1 MERSL
6 DREVGKRLS
15 YGPSSQFGA
24 QVKPYLDILKLV
36 WPLALG
42 MINTALMQSVDRA
55 FLARYSV
62 EALEAVL
69 PATTLAW
76 VFLSFFQSVVGYSGV
91 FVAQYHG
98 ASDATGC
105 RQSLAAA
112 ILVSALSLVPMLPVT
127 GLGDWI
133 LNRTAATPSMA
144 ALERTYFD
152 ILMLGSVFV
161 YLQMA
166 AISYLTGQG
175 RTRLVFWVNLVGN
188 VLNVALDPL
197 LIFGCDV
204 TLFGRRFALAPQGIA
219 GAAWATVVALA
230 VQCAVLAVVLR
241 RVGVLRRLRLPSVR
255 ALAVRLLRFGIPAG
269 GYEVLNMLSFTIF
282 VFVTGEVG
290 GEAFA
295 VSNACFT
302 VNYLIFAPMTGF
314 AIGVQTLVG
323 QARGRGDDAAA
334 VVALRRT
341 MLLGL
346 GFTLV
351 ACLGVLAFRRPLLAL
366 YASPDLTDP
375 AAFHALGTTLL
386 CLMSAWMLFDAADII
401 LSGALK
407 GAGDTKFVMGW
418 MLLNAFALWLP
429 LVFLVRHFHN
439 TMPALWGT
447 MIVYVVVISV
457 GSAVRWRLGR
467 WRRIR
472 LV

>member
-1 MERSL
+1 MAFKVFR
-6 DREVGKRLS
+6 
-15 YGPSSQFGA
+15 
-24 QVKPYLDILKLV
+24 PYLEILKLV

-42 MINTALMQSVDRA
+42 MVNTAVMQSVDRA
-55 FLARYSV
+55 FLARHSV

-76 VFLSFFQSVVGYSGV
+76 VFMVFFQSVVGYAGV

-98 ASDATGC
+98 AGDEEGC
-105 RQSLAAA
+105 RRSLFAA
-112 ILVSALSLVPMLPVT
+112 IHVAVLSLVPMFPVSV
-127 GLGDWI
+127 LGDWI
-133 LNRTAATPSMA
+133 LGQTAKTATLA

-166 AISYLTGQG
+166 AISYLTGRG
-175 RTRLVFWVNLVGN
+175 RTRLVFWTNLVGN
-188 VLNVALDPL
+188 VLNIALDPL
-197 LIFGCDV
+197 LIFGLDV
-204 TLFGRRFALAPQGIA
+204 SLFGLRLCLAPQGIA
-219 GAAWATVVALA
+219 GAAIATVLALA
-230 VQCAVLAVVLR
+230 VQCALLAVAVR
-241 RVGVLRRLRLPSVR
+241 RARPQAGLFHASVR
-255 ALAVRLLRFGIPAG
+255 ALVFRLLRFGIPAG

-302 VNYLIFAPMTGF
+302 VNYLLFAPLTGF
-314 AIGVQTLVG
+314 ALGVQTLVG

-334 VVALRRT
+334 TDALRRT

-346 GFTLV
+346 GFALV
-351 ACLGVLAFRRPLLAL
+351 ACLAVLAFRHPILSL
-366 YASPDLTDP
+366 YASPDLADP
-375 AAFHALGTTLL
+375 ASFHSLGTTLL

-457 GSAVRWRLGR
+457 GSLVRWLCGT
-467 WRRIR
+467 WRRIQ

>member
-1 MERSL
+1 MAL
-6 DREVGKRLS
+6 
-15 YGPSSQFGA
+15 
-24 QVKPYLDILKLV
+24 KPYLEILKLV

-42 MINTALMQSVDRA
+42 MVNTALMQSVDRA
-55 FLARYSV
+55 FLARHSV

-98 ASDATGC
+98 ARDAEGC
-105 RQSLAAA
+105 RQSFVAA
-112 ILVSALSLVPMLPVT
+112 ILVAVLSLVPMLPVT

-161 YLQMA
+161 YVQMA
-166 AISYLTGQG
+166 AISYLTGLG

-188 VLNVALDPL
+188 ALNVALDPL

-204 TLFGRRFALAPQGIA
+204 ALFGRRFALAPQGIA
-219 GAAWATVVALA
+219 GAAWATVAALA
-230 VQCAVLAVVLR
+230 VQCLVLAAVLR
-241 RVGVLRRLRLPSVR
+241 RTGVWRRLRLPGVR

-295 VSNACFT
+295 ASNACFT
-302 VNYLIFAPMTGF
+302 VNYLIFAPLTGF
-314 AIGVQTLVG
+314 AVGVQTLVG

-334 VVALRRT
+334 AVALRRT
-341 MLLGL
+341 MALGL
-346 GFTLV
+346 GFAFV
-351 ACLGVLAFRRPLLAL
+351 ACLAVLAFRGPILSL
-366 YASPDLTDP
+366 YASPDLADP
-375 AAFHALGTTLL
+375 AAFRSLGTTLL

-407 GAGDTKFVMGW
+407 GAGDTRFVMGW

-429 LVFLVRHFHN
+429 LVFLVRRFHN

-457 GSAVRWRLGR
+457 GSLVRWRLGR
-467 WRRIR
+467 WRKIR

>member
-1 MERSL
+1 MNLRVL
-6 DREVGKRLS
+6 AMAL
-15 YGPSSQFGA
+15 
-24 QVKPYLDILKLV
+24 KPYLAILKLV

-42 MINTALMQSVDRA
+42 MVNTALMQSVDRA
-55 FLARYSV
+55 FLARHSV

-76 VFLSFFQSVVGYSGV
+76 VFLSFFQSVVGYSSV

-98 ASDATGC
+98 ARDAEGC
-105 RQSLAAA
+105 RQSFAAA

-219 GAAWATVVALA
+219 GAAWATVAALA

-241 RVGVLRRLRLPSVR
+241 RTGVLRRLRLPSVR

-351 ACLGVLAFRRPLLAL
+351 ACLGVLAFRRPILAL

-386 CLMSAWMLFDAADII
+386 CLMSAWMLFDAADVI

-439 TMPALWGT
+439 TMPSLWGT
-447 MIVYVVVISV
+447 MIVYVIVISL
-457 GSAVRWRLGR
+457 GSLVRWRLGA
-467 WRRIR
+467 WRKIR